1 MRLSR
6 RLRRAS
12 RLGLA
17 GWGLTALGGG
27 TMAVLSLHADPA
39 TAGEA
44 TRATMTAAFA
54 VSQTGLALVAVKVLH
69 GLYQRAA
76 RIGDRRQR

>member
-1 MRLSR
+1 MGLWA

-27 TMAVLSLHADPA
+27 TMAVLGLHADPA

-54 VSQTGLALVAVKVLH
+54 ASQTGLALVAIKVFH
-69 GLYQRAA
+69 GLYKRAP
-76 RIGDRRQR
+76 RRGDLQDR